1 MFLIETKD
9 LRDCTKVGHSLNIT
23 PHQATVQY
31 ADDDYVTLTEH
42 LIPVFHHATSTVP
55 LEEVSIKVDEFILQ
69 CINQYSSMSVFDNGI
84 VTFGTGSG
92 EVTYRY
98 TEGSIIEMVT
108 RLPPLMCCFE
118 TRDLPLTE
126 VETVILTTT
135 SKKLNIGKV
144 FHLPT
149 VYVFDE
155 MKEPVQF
162 QTKYVLDAIR
172 GDGCGGLCKM
182 YLEPEFPVCFETVK
196 ASGVKKRV
204 FIAPL

>member
-1 MFLIETKD
+1 
-9 LRDCTKVGHSLNIT
+9 
-23 PHQATVQY
+23 
-31 ADDDYVTLTEH
+31 
-42 LIPVFHHATSTVP
+42 
-55 LEEVSIKVDEFILQ
+55 
-69 CINQYSSMSVFDNGI
+69 MSVFDNKL
-84 VTFGTGSG
+84 VTFGPGG

-108 RLPPLMCCFE
+108 RLPTLACCFE
-118 TRDLPLTE
+118 TRDLSLSGM
-126 VETVILTTT
+126 ETVTLTTT

-172 GDGCGGLCKM
+172 GDGGGGLCKM

-196 ASGVKKRV
+196 SSGVKKRV
-204 FIAPL
+204 FIAPIN